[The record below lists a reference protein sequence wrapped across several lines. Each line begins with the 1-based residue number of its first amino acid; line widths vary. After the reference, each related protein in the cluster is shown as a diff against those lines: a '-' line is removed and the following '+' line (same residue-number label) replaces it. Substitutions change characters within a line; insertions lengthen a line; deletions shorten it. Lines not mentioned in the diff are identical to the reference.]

1 MAYRAKA
8 KTAAAPTTAAAPEAV
23 AEAAA
28 AKQTAPPTS
37 SAAAEQAALSSVGD
51 ASIFDGF
58 EAGDDR
64 MNGSCSAVSYDAP
77 DEAAHRHRRAA
88 AAAAAAAT
96 AARRRRDRSR
106 SPTRRV
112 PAQLGLALAPFS
124 DMPFL
129 GANDVQSVAGVV
141 FWRAVVGRDRAD
153 MSLAGR
159 HVFKMN
165 AAAETSDVELAAA
178 HCGRV
183 IQRLVDRRLC
193 FYVGI
198 SRDPGRRWS
207 QHANSSA
214 WARMIIAVEAPH
226 ASASSSVEVRTLQ
239 SWGEHSLCSN
249 RSGGGETRIAGSPHV
264 VCVLEGS
271 GLMRR

>member
-1 MAYRAKA
+1 MSQFLVCAI
-8 KTAAAPTTAAAPEAV
+8 APAF
-23 AEAAA
+23 
-28 AKQTAPPTS
+28 
-37 SAAAEQAALSSVGD
+37 L
-51 ASIFDGF
+51 ASLFTHIFMRFLPSPHSDG
-58 EAGDDR
+58 
-64 MNGSCSAVSYDAP
+64 VSDFFMYADIC
-77 DEAAHRHRRAA
+77 
-88 AAAAAAAT
+88 
-96 AARRRRDRSR
+96 
-106 SPTRRV
+106 
-112 PAQLGLALAPFS
+112 PFS

-129 GANDVQSVAGVV
+129 GANDVQSVAGVF

-165 AAAETSDVELAAA
+165 AAAGTSDVELAAA

-207 QHANSSA
+207 HHANSSA
-214 WARMIIAVEAPH
+214 WARMIIAVETPH

-249 RSGGGETRIAGSPHV
+249 RSGGGETRIAGSPHFV
-264 VCVLEGS
+264 YVLEGS
-271 GLMRR
+271 GSNKILEHVPLICRKVPEIYIC

>member
-1 MAYRAKA
+1 
-8 KTAAAPTTAAAPEAV
+8 
-23 AEAAA
+23 
-28 AKQTAPPTS
+28 
-37 SAAAEQAALSSVGD
+37 
-51 ASIFDGF
+51 
-58 EAGDDR
+58 
-64 MNGSCSAVSYDAP
+64 
-77 DEAAHRHRRAA
+77 
-88 AAAAAAAT
+88 
-96 AARRRRDRSR
+96 
-106 SPTRRV
+106 
-112 PAQLGLALAPFS
+112 LAPFS

-129 GANDVQSVAGVV
+129 GANDVQSVAGAF

-165 AAAETSDVELAAA
+165 AAAGTSDVELAAA

-207 QHANSSA
+207 HHANSSA
-214 WARMIIAVEAPH
+214 WARMIIAVETPH

-249 RSGGGETRIAGSPHV
+249 RSGGGETRIAGSPHFV
-264 VCVLEGS
+264 YVLEGS

>member
-1 MAYRAKA
+1 MLYMSMDDSIWTLLAVPPACPA
-8 KTAAAPTTAAAPEAV
+8 TATTAV
-23 AEAAA
+23 
-28 AKQTAPPTS
+28 Q
-37 SAAAEQAALSSVGD
+37 SAASSIVLPILEGSSLLNSVG
-51 ASIFDGF
+51 DGF

-77 DEAAHRHRRAA
+77 DEAAHRHRRAAA

-129 GANDVQSVAGVV
+129 GANDVQSVAGAF

-165 AAAETSDVELAAA
+165 AAAGTSDVELAAA

-207 QHANSSA
+207 HHANSSA
-214 WARMIIAVEAPH
+214 WARMIIAVETPH

-249 RSGGGETRIAGSPHV
+249 RSGGGETRIAGSPHFV
-264 VCVLEGS
+264 YVLEGS

>member
-1 MAYRAKA
+1 MQYPTMPPMRPLIAIAGQLQQQQRQQQQQHGVAVIA
-8 KTAAAPTTAAAPEAV
+8 AAAP
-23 AEAAA
+23 
-28 AKQTAPPTS
+28 
-37 SAAAEQAALSSVGD
+37 L
-51 ASIFDGF
+51 
-58 EAGDDR
+58 
-64 MNGSCSAVSYDAP
+64 
-77 DEAAHRHRRAA
+77 DEFR
-88 AAAAAAAT
+88 
-96 AARRRRDRSR
+96 
-106 SPTRRV
+106 
-112 PAQLGLALAPFS
+112 LNLALLWHLFQTCLS
-124 DMPFL
+124 L
-129 GANDVQSVAGVV
+129 GRTMSSLSQVLF

-165 AAAETSDVELAAA
+165 AAAGTSDVELAAA

-207 QHANSSA
+207 HHANSSA
-214 WARMIIAVEAPH
+214 WARMIIAVETPH

-249 RSGGGETRIAGSPHV
+249 RSGGGETRIAGSPHFV
-264 VCVLEGS
+264 YVLEGS